1 MVYRIEGIFKVILQG
16 FSERP
21 VAVLKNCQCEHYI
34 FHVVRQCDSNYCC
47 RKTEGAAKS
56 GDIFVELK
64 QAAPYHRVEP
74 LWIDGISI
82 PRVTIERSIAQGNLD
97 GLLLSGEWAITK
109 LMIVYLEGVIAFAQD
124 ACEQQSQA
132 IEAGF
137 LRLLAAAVGRPST
150 APVH

>member
-1 MVYRIEGIFKVILQG
+1 MFG
-16 FSERP
+16 
-21 VAVLKNCQCEHYI
+21 NCQCEHYI
-34 FHVVRQCDSNYCC
+34 FHVVRQCDSSFCC

-64 QAAPYHRVEP
+64 QAAPFPRVEA

-82 PRVTIERSIAQGNLD
+82 PRLTIERSIAHGSLD

-109 LMIVYLEGVIAFAQD
+109 LMIVYLEGVLAFAQD
-124 ACEQQSQA
+124 TCEHQRIA

-137 LRLLAAAVGRPST
+137 LRLLAAAVGRPQA